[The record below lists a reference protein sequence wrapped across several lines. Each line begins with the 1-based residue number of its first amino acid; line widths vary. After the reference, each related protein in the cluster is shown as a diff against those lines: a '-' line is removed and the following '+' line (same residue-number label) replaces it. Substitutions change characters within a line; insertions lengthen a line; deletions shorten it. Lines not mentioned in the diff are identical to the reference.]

1 MCGKKVG
8 NSVNGKIGDG
18 SQNWK
23 IGDGNKMGNKTGKLE
38 MGNNTGKLEMGYKAE
53 KLEMGVRFQK
63 SLTNRGTPN
72 FEDRNTR
79 FLSSQMQK
87 ASFAPRARRLFSHLV
102 GKSSTRAV

>member
-8 NSVNGKIGDG
+8 NSMNGKIGDG

-23 IGDGNKMGNKTGKLE
+23 IGDGNKMGNKPGKLE

-63 SLTNRGTPN
+63 SLTNRGTPILRIETLAFCLPECKKPHSLLGQGGFFRTWSEN
-72 FEDRNTR
+72 HPLGT
-79 FLSSQMQK
+79 
-87 ASFAPRARRLFSHLV
+87 V
-102 GKSSTRAV
+102 